1 MKLLNRPTNN
11 LRLERTLA
19 LLALLNFGLVLFD
32 LSYIPWRNLYFR
44 HLNPITKIYDP
55 IKGIEPHR
63 ETAQYLAAVDR
74 LKKQTQAQGWLS
86 AAVSA
91 TVQDLGEQSTKMI
104 ETNPFQLAGKT
115 GALEK
120 IKNRMREHMRQ
131 ESARSAF
138 WAFWNVE
145 HLQRVSTE
153 SELAY
158 FDRQIRP
165 LIDINYFRETG
176 EDGNFVDNFWWIDL
190 GFVVIFAIDLSRRWL
205 ILRRRKPTITW
216 QHAIFS
222 RWYDLLLLSP
232 WFRLLR
238 IVPLTIRWHQ
248 ASLINLSA
256 VRHQLNSLMVGELAD
271 ELTQVVVTQVLSQ
284 AQGSIKNGAAS
295 KLLIDRLQRSYIDL
309 NNINEVEAIAQIIL
323 EIAIYRVL
331 PKIQP
336 DLEEI
341 ANHLLQKALIDS
353 PAFQSLKVIPGF
365 AAAPQQLTGQLVRQ
379 ISDAL
384 YIGLTKAVSDPQNGK
399 LSRRLAENFTA
410 ALGAE
415 LQKSHTVVKLES
427 LLADLIEEVK
437 VSYVHADNLSRP
449 EGDIVIPI
457 ENPKIDA
464 DQFAQDKLQF

>member
-1 MKLLNRPTNN
+1 LKLLNRPTKN
-11 LRLERTLA
+11 LWLERTLA
-19 LLALLNFGLVLFD
+19 LLVLINFGLVLFD
-32 LSYIPWRNLYFR
+32 FSYIPWRNLYFR
-44 HLNPITKIYDP
+44 YFNPVTKVYDP

-63 ETAQYLAAVDR
+63 ETAQYLATIDR
-74 LKKQTQAQGWLS
+74 LKKQAQAQGWQS
-86 AAVSA
+86 AAVKA
-91 TVQDLGEQSTKMI
+91 IVQDLGAQSTRII
-104 ETNPFQLAGKT
+104 ETNPFQLVGKT

-120 IKNRMREHMRQ
+120 IKNRMRVHMRQ
-131 ESARSAF
+131 ESARGAF
-138 WAFWNVE
+138 QAFWNVE
-145 HLQRVSTE
+145 RLQQTGAER
-153 SELAY
+153 ELAY

-176 EDGNFVDNFWWIDL
+176 EDGDFVDNFWWIDL
-190 GFVVIFAIDLSRRWL
+190 GFVVIFAIDLGRRCL
-205 ILRRRKPTITW
+205 ILRRRWPNTTW
-216 QHAIFS
+216 RQAIFS
-222 RWYDLLLLSP
+222 RWYDLFLLLP

-248 ASLINLSA
+248 AALINLSA
-256 VRHQLNSLMVGELAD
+256 VQHQLNSLVVSELAD
-271 ELTQVVVTQVLSQ
+271 ELTQVVVTQVLGQ

-295 KLLIDRLQRSYIDL
+295 KLVIDRLQRSYIDL

-365 AAAPQQLTGQLVRQ
+365 TVAPQQLTEQLVRQ

-384 YIGLTKAVSDPQNGK
+384 YIGLTKAISDPKNGK

-415 LQKSHTVVKLES
+415 LQKGHTVAKLES
-427 LLADLIEEVK
+427 LLADLLEEIK
-437 VSYVHADNLSRP
+437 VSYVHAEDSSRP
-449 EGDIVIPI
+449 EGQIIIPI
-457 ENPKIDA
+457 ENPKVDT
-464 DQFAQDKLQF
+464 DQFTQYKL